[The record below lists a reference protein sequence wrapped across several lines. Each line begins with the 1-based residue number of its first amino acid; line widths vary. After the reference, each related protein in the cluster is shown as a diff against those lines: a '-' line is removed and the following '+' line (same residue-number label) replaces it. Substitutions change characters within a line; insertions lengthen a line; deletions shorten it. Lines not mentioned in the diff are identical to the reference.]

1 LAVAGLFQMRKSR
14 AQGLALLARA
24 EAAAPERA
32 DLVWLHLYA
41 CQNDPPCDPQNDEQ
55 RLRHLSPDNGAGWLA
70 ELTRAVQAQDEAATD
85 AALTA
90 IAHTQRVD
98 LYWTTLIGRLSTAAA
113 RTGKISLEE
122 ASTEV
127 AGVVAAT
134 AIPAYAPASKSCT
147 GDRLQHDDMRD
158 VCRGVARA
166 MEHGDVLITEM
177 IGVAIAKRVWP
188 EDSPEWQAALE
199 RRRVY
204 EYRKGLL
211 ELLQKDRPS
220 TAQTQE
226 YVALCL
232 QNPSE
237 QAVTRA
243 QIVAAGKDP
252 DPAPG

>member
-1 LAVAGLFQMRKSR
+1 
-14 AQGLALLARA
+14 
-24 EAAAPERA
+24 
-32 DLVWLHLYA
+32 
-41 CQNDPPCDPQNDEQ
+41 
-55 RLRHLSPDNGAGWLA
+55 
-70 ELTRAVQAQDEAATD
+70 
-85 AALTA
+85 
-90 IAHTQRVD
+90 
-98 LYWTTLIGRLSTAAA
+98 
-113 RTGKISLEE
+113 
-122 ASTEV
+122 
-127 AGVVAAT
+127 
-134 AIPAYAPASKSCT
+134 
-147 GDRLQHDDMRD
+147 
-158 VCRGVARA
+158 